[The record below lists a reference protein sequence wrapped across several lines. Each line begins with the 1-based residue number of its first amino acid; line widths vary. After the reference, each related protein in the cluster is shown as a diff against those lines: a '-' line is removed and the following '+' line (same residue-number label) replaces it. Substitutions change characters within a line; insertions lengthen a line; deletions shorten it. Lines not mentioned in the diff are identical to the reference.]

1 MALDKVVDSAVL
13 DAGMTAV
20 ADAIRAKAGTTEPL
34 AWPDG
39 FKAAI
44 EAISGGGGTGLAY
57 DMGEF
62 VLDADTSSNNPW
74 LISNPIPHNLGETP
88 DFIIVWTDHWAGITE
103 APYTDTTTMVGFAWL
118 NGLTGMI
125 GRASASVDVTNP
137 LIAILSFP
145 KSDYRCSVSNPTSAA
160 YGLTNDRLPTQEA
173 FALANYGASSLWRAG
188 VVYKYFVSKAWW
200 NIGGVANAE

>member
-1 MALDKVVDSAVL
+1 MALDKVVDSAAL
-13 DAGMTAV
+13 DAGMLSV
-20 ADAIRAKAGTTEPL
+20 ADAIRAKTGDADPL

-62 VLDADTSSNNPW
+62 VLDADIASNSKFLVN
-74 LISNPIPHNLGETP
+74 NPIPHNLGETP

-103 APYTDTTTMVGFAWL
+103 APYTDAATMVGFVWL

-125 GRASASVDVTNP
+125 GRASSSANITNP
-137 LIAILSFP
+137 LIATFSFP
-145 KSDYRCSVSNPTSAA
+145 KSDYRCSFTNPTSAA
-160 YGLTNDRLPTQEA
+160 YGLSDDRLPTQEA
-173 FALANYGASSLWRAG
+173 FTLANNGSTYLWRAG

-200 NIGGVANAE
+200 NIGGVASAE